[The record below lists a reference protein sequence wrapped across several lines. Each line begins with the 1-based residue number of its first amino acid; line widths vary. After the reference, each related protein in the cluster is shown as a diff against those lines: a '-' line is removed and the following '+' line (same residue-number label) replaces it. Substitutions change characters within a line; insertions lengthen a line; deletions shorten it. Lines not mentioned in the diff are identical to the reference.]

1 MAADQFFNL
10 SQNIWAFALPIRAPM
25 RPAARDVCGIASMTH
40 NEQFCRNRFVARIAI
55 LDEDKKNK
63 NRPLVSTRGNRPP
76 KQQKSENRHE

>member
-1 MAADQFFNL
+1 M
-10 SQNIWAFALPIRAPM
+10 
-25 RPAARDVCGIASMTH
+25 CGIASMTH